1 MVLLFFLPPVV
12 LPDLVVVGLAFF
24 VTLVDVFANAE
35 PALAVDVAL
44 GLAGA
49 GAAAGVVAAGAA
61 AAAVPD
67 VAAAAAGF
75 LVESAF

>member
-1 MVLLFFLPPVV
+1 MVLFFFLPPAV
-12 LPDLVVVGLAFF
+12 LPDFVVGLAFF

-35 PALAVDVAL
+35 PVLALGVVAL
-44 GLAGA
+44 VLA

-61 AAAVPD
+61 AGAG

-75 LVESAF
+75 LVASTFY

>member
-1 MVLLFFLPPVV
+1 MVVLLFFLPPAV

-35 PALAVDVAL
+35 PGLAVAVAL
-44 GLAGA
+44 GFAGA
-49 GAAAGVVAAGAA
+49 GAAAGFVAAGAA
-61 AAAVPD
+61 AVPG

>member
-1 MVLLFFLPPVV
+1 MVLLFFLPPAV

-35 PALAVDVAL
+35 PVLAVDVAL

-49 GAAAGVVAAGAA
+49 GAAASVVAAGAA
-61 AAAVPD
+61 AAVPD
-67 VAAAAAGF
+67 GAAAAAGF